1 MAKRSRYENK
11 AWREWWSVH
20 VEAWQRSGLSQRRYC
35 ARHRLS
41 TKTFAGWLKVL
52 TDVKLLRI
60 QAELAREERRER
72 RRSRRFRLSAD
83 KRCQAAQAFW
93 AMHVE
98 AMTWSGMS
106 VREYAAAHRISRFSL
121 RRWRDLLDDGEVSVD
136 WRARLHPS
144 ALPKISTRTSSA
156 AKESGVEHALT
167 DAPTG
172 DPGRDGRARRRHFT
186 DEQKLA
192 IVLECE
198 RPGAS
203 VSAVARAHQ
212 LATSALFRWRSELGY
227 GRQEKVKLAAVRNA
241 EAPADAL
248 VLQDLLSVPDGMAAV
263 ELGDG
268 RRVFAP
274 IGVDPGAVRRQVAE
288 REAAP

>member
-1 MAKRSRYENK
+1 MAKRSRYGNK

-20 VEAWQRSGLSQRRYC
+20 VEAWQRSGLSQQRYC
-35 ARHRLS
+35 ATHRLS
-41 TKTFAGWLKVL
+41 PKTFANWLKVL
-52 TDVKLLRI
+52 TDVKALRI
-60 QAELAREERRER
+60 QRELAREERRER
-72 RRSRRFRLSAD
+72 RRRRRFRLSGD
-83 KRCQAAQAFW
+83 RRCQAVQAFW

-98 AMTWSGMS
+98 ALNWSGMS
-106 VREYAAAHRISRFSL
+106 VRDYAAAHRLSRHSL
-121 RRWRDLLDDGEVSVD
+121 SRWRNLLDDGEMIVD

-144 ALPKISTRTSSA
+144 ALPKISPRTIGT
-156 AKESGVEHALT
+156 AKESDVERALT
-167 DAPTG
+167 SAPTG
-172 DPGRDGRARRRHFT
+172 APGRDGRANRRHFT

-227 GRQEKVKLAAVRNA
+227 GRKEKVKLAAVRA
-241 EAPADAL
+241 DGTQVDAL
-248 VLQDLLSVPDGMAAV
+248 VLQDLLPVPDGMTAV

-274 IGVDPGAVRRQVAE
+274 IGVDPAAVRRQVAE